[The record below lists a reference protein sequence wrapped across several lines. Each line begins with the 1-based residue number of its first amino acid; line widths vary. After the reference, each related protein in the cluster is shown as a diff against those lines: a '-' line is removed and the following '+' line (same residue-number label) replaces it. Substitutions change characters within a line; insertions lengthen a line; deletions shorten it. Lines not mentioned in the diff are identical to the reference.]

1 VDHDDRRQDLV
12 RSLKI
17 RAGRRR
23 TYFLDIRRTR
33 GDDFFITMTESTRR
47 FDGDGFE
54 RHKIYLYKEDFNRF
68 LEGLEEAVDI
78 IKKEL
83 MPDYDFEE
91 FDRRQL
97 EYEARMLEERDGKP
111 AEDYKSDSS
120 EYKDDRSAED
130 MDWK

>member
-1 VDHDDRRQDLV
+1 MDHDDRRQDLV

-68 LEGLEEAVDI
+68 LEGLEEAVEF
-78 IKKEL
+78 IKTEL

-91 FDRRQL
+91 FDRRQR
-97 EYEARMLEERDGKP
+97 EYEARLMEEQDNKP
-111 AEDYKSDSS
+111 SESDESSS
-120 EYKDDRSAED
+120 EEI
-130 MDWK
+130 DWK

>member
-1 VDHDDRRQDLV
+1 
-12 RSLKI
+12 
-17 RAGRRR
+17 
-23 TYFLDIRRTR
+23 
-33 GDDFFITMTESTRR
+33 MTESTRR

-111 AEDYKSDSS
+111 AEDYKSDSP
-120 EYKDDRSAED
+120 EYKDDQSEED

>member
-1 VDHDDRRQDLV
+1 
-12 RSLKI
+12 
-17 RAGRRR
+17 
-23 TYFLDIRRTR
+23 
-33 GDDFFITMTESTRR
+33 MTESTRR

-111 AEDYKSDSS
+111 AEDYKSDSA
-120 EYKDDRSAED
+120 EYKDDRSEED